1 MSYTT
6 ADGRRQVLDAL
17 AAAADQIGVAV
28 AYLGEAYEQLDEYAA
43 ERLEQQLF
51 RPVQLAYGRAR
62 RVHSEF
68 AGRHGLPTRTFDA
81 QHPHVRAND
90 ARGLIDSAVEA
101 VARADGGLGGLQDSM
116 LPIEV
121 GDAELRAGLEG
132 VRVLLGEVGD
142 RARRLERTLGR

>member
-17 AAAADQIGVAV
+17 AAAADQVGIAV

-43 ERLEQQLF
+43 DRLEEQLF
-51 RPVQLAYGRAR
+51 RPVQLAYGRVR
-62 RVHSEF
+62 RVHASF
-68 AGRHGLPTRTFDA
+68 AERHGLPARAFEM

-121 GDAELRAGLEG
+121 GDGELRAGIEQ
-132 VRVLLGEVGD
+132 VRVLLDEVGE

>member
-17 AAAADQIGVAV
+17 AAAADQIGLAV

-43 ERLEQQLF
+43 DRLEQQLF

-62 RVHSEF
+62 RVHAEF
-68 AGRHGLPTRTFDA
+68 AQRHGLPRRVFER
-81 QHPHVRAND
+81 QQPHVRAHD

-121 GDAELRAGLEG
+121 GDAELRAGLEQ
-132 VRVLLGEVGD
+132 VRVLLGEVSE
-142 RARRLERTLGR
+142 RARQLERTLGR

>member
-6 ADGRRQVLDAL
+6 ADGRKQVLDAL
-17 AAAADQIGVAV
+17 AAAADQLGVAV
-28 AYLGEAYEQLDEYAA
+28 AYLGGAYEQLDDYAA
-43 ERLEQQLF
+43 ERLEEQLF

-62 RVHSEF
+62 RVYTEF
-68 AGRHGLPTRTFDA
+68 AQRHELQTRTFE
-81 QHPHVRAND
+81 QQEPHMRAHD

-121 GDAELRAGLEG
+121 GDADLRAGVEQ
-132 VRVLLGEVGD
+132 VRVLLGEVSD

>member
-6 ADGRRQVLDAL
+6 ADGRKQVLDAL
-17 AAAADQIGVAV
+17 AAAADQLGIAV
-28 AYLGEAYEQLDEYAA
+28 AYLGGAYEQLDDYAA
-43 ERLEQQLF
+43 ERLEEQLF

-62 RVHSEF
+62 RVYTEF
-68 AGRHGLPTRTFDA
+68 AQRHDLQARSFE
-81 QHPHVRAND
+81 QQEPHMRAHD

-121 GDAELRAGLEG
+121 GDPQLRAGIED
-132 VRVLLGEVGD
+132 VRILLGDVSD
-142 RARRLERTLGR
+142 RAHRLERTLGR

>member
-6 ADGRRQVLDAL
+6 ADGRKQVLDAL
-17 AAAADQIGVAV
+17 AAAADQLGIAV
-28 AYLGEAYEQLDEYAA
+28 AYLGGAYEQLDDYAA
-43 ERLEQQLF
+43 ERLEEQLF

-62 RVHSEF
+62 RVYTEF
-68 AGRHGLPTRTFDA
+68 AQRHDLQARSFE
-81 QHPHVRAND
+81 QQEPHMRAHD

-121 GDAELRAGLEG
+121 GDAELRAGIEQ
-132 VRVLLGEVGD
+132 VRVLLGDVRD
-142 RARRLERTLGR
+142 RARLLERTLGR

>member
-6 ADGRRQVLDAL
+6 ADGRKQVLDAL
-17 AAAADQIGVAV
+17 AAAADQLGNAV
-28 AYLGEAYEQLDEYAA
+28 AYLGGAYEQLDDYAA
-43 ERLEQQLF
+43 ERLEEQLF
-51 RPVQLAYGRAR
+51 RPVQHAYGRAR
-62 RVHSEF
+62 RVYSEF
-68 AGRHGLPTRTFDA
+68 AERHDLTARSFE
-81 QHPHVRAND
+81 QQQPHMRAND

-121 GDAELRAGLEG
+121 GDAELRAGIEQ
-132 VRVLLGEVGD
+132 VRVMLGEVSD

>member
-17 AAAADQIGVAV
+17 AAAADQIGLAV

-43 ERLEQQLF
+43 ERLEEQLF

-62 RVHSEF
+62 RVFGEF
-68 AGRHGLPTRTFDA
+68 AERHGLPARSFVAAD
-81 QHPHVRAND
+81 PHIRAGNP
-90 ARGLIDSAVEA
+90 RGLIDNAVEA

-121 GDAELRAGLEG
+121 GDPQLRAGIEE
-132 VRVLLGEVGD
+132 VRVLLGEVGS
-142 RARRLERTLGR
+142 RARQLERTLGR

>member
-1 MSYTT
+1 MAYTP
-6 ADGRRQVLDAL
+6 ADGRRQVLDSL
-17 AAAADQIGVAV
+17 AAAADEIGRAA

-43 ERLEQQLF
+43 ERLEEQLF

-62 RVHSEF
+62 REYSGF
-68 AGRHGLPTRTFDA
+68 AERHGLAARQFETQT
-81 QHPHVRAND
+81 PHVRAHD
-90 ARGLIDSAVEA
+90 ARGLIDSAVDA

-121 GDAELRAGLEG
+121 GDAELRAGLEH
-132 VRVLLGEVGD
+132 VRVLLGEVGE

>member
-1 MSYTT
+1 
-6 ADGRRQVLDAL
+6 
-17 AAAADQIGVAV
+17 
-28 AYLGEAYEQLDEYAA
+28 
-43 ERLEQQLF
+43 
-51 RPVQLAYGRAR
+51 
-62 RVHSEF
+62 
-68 AGRHGLPTRTFDA
+68 
-81 QHPHVRAND
+81 
-90 ARGLIDSAVEA
+90 LIDSAVEA

>member
-6 ADGRRQVLDAL
+6 ADGRRQVLDAV
-17 AAAADQIGVAV
+17 AAAADQIGIAV

-43 ERLEQQLF
+43 QRLEEQLF
-51 RPVQLAYGRAR
+51 RPVQLAYGRTR
-62 RVHSEF
+62 RVYGDF
-68 AGRHGLPTRTFDA
+68 AARHDLPSRGFET
-81 QHPHVRAND
+81 QQPHVRAHD

-121 GDAELRAGLEG
+121 GDAQLRAGLEE
-132 VRVLLGEVGD
+132 VRVLLGEVGE

>member
-17 AAAADQIGVAV
+17 AAAADQLGNAV
-28 AYLGEAYEQLDEYAA
+28 AYLGGPTNSSTTMPPSAW
-43 ERLEQQLF
+43 RSSCS
-51 RPVQLAYGRAR
+51 AR
-62 RVHSEF
+62 CSSRT
-68 AGRHGLPTRTFDA
+68 AGRGACTASSRSATTSPARSFEA
-81 QHPHVRAND
+81 QQPHMRAND

-121 GDAELRAGLEG
+121 GDASCAPAS
-132 VRVLLGEVGD
+132 RVCGSCS
-142 RARRLERTLGR
+142 AR